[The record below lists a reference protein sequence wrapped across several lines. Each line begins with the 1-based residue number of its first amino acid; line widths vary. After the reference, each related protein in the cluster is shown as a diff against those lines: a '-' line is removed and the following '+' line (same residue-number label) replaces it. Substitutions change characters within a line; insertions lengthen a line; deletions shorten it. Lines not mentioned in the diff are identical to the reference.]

1 MRTIIVTTLI
11 MGLSFL
17 IGCKPTSQ
25 SKSENKKST
34 LNTFIEGA
42 TGKTAVDAG
51 KRAEEK
57 LLRVSEQRNNDL
69 NEVLGE

>member
-25 SKSENKKST
+25 AKSENTKST
-34 LNTFIEGA
+34 MNTVIEGA

-57 LLRVSEQRNNDL
+57 LLRISEQHNNDL